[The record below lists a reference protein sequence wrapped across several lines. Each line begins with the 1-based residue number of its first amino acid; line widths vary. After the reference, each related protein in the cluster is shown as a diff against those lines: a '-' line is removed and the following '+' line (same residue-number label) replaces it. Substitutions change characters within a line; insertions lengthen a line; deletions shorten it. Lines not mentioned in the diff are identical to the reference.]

1 MVTTAARR
9 RSADASAAYWWTRG
23 VHPQGEG
30 PKRQDPRPRRVKGA
44 TESARAETPR
54 LSRLWVDAGYRGR
67 GKEWVERSLGLS
79 ADVVHRSPKPPPEKV
94 LLAWAREW
102 HEEGRNIDAEKMFPR
117 RGLEVLPR
125 RWVAERTFT
134 WLCHNR
140 RMGRNHERLCSTGE
154 ALDKLLVS
162 DDVVTDLLPYQVEE
176 DACLSQGRG
185 PRFLTYLTLPCI
197 VLLCTIRCEFISDV
211 RNHGDQ

>member
-1 MVTTAARR
+1 M
-9 RSADASAAYWWTRG
+9 
-23 VHPQGEG
+23 
-30 PKRQDPRPRRVKGA
+30 
-44 TESARAETPR
+44 
-54 LSRLWVDAGYRGR
+54 DAGYRGR
-67 GKEWVERSLGLS
+67 GKECAERSFGLS
-79 ADVVHRSPKPPPEKV
+79 AGVVHRSPKPPPEKV

-102 HEEGRNIDAEKMFPR
+102 HEEGRHIDAEKMFPR

-140 RMGRNHERLCSTGE
+140 RMGRDHERLCSTGE

-162 DDVVTDLLPYQVEE
+162 DDVATDLLPYRVEE
-176 DACLSQGRG
+176 DAHLSQGRG
-185 PRFLTYLTLPCI
+185 PRFLIYLTLSCI
-197 VLLCTIRCEFISDV
+197 VLLCTIRFEFISDV